1 MTASVINDT
10 TIQGALNISASG
22 TTYGITQDS
31 SGRMLLPYQ
40 PRFDAYG
47 AGTTCTSGSFWIF
60 PSTQVNNGSYYN
72 TANGRFTAPIAG
84 TYVFY
89 WSNIGATTDT
99 TYRYRLY
106 INNTIVRDVQY
117 RVDTSETGGSYE
129 GNGVKH
135 YMTAL
140 SANDYVQIYFVSDN
154 GTASYP
160 ASAATTDPY
169 PTFSGWLL
177 S

>member
-1 MTASVINDT
+1 MTDLVVNNT

-31 SGRMLLPYQ
+31 SGRVLLPYQ

-47 AGTTCTSGSFWIF
+47 AGTTCTSASFWIF
-60 PSTQVNNGSYYN
+60 PTVLTNNGSCYN
-72 TANGRFTAPIAG
+72 TSTGKFTAPIAG

-89 WSNIGATTDT
+89 WSNIGATTNT
-99 TYRYRLY
+99 VYRYRLY

-117 RVDTSETGGSYE
+117 RVDTGKSGVEYE
-129 GNGVKH
+129 GNGVKQ
-135 YMTAL
+135 YMCDLA
-140 SANDYVQIYFVSDN
+140 ANDYVQVYFQSDN

-169 PTFSGWLL
+169 PTFSGFLL
-177 S
+177 A